1 MDGDRCELN
10 EMAQLAEQAERY
22 PDMARYMKSLAE
34 KYSPL
39 ETEERNR
46 LSVAYKNVVGALRS
60 AWRVLSS
67 IESKNPDPCVTEY
80 KEKIAGELKE
90 ICLEV
95 LTLLNNDLIK
105 EEDEIESKVFYLKMK
120 GDYHRYLAEVAD
132 EDKKQEDIDHS
143 KAAYQAAFDVSKD
156 QLQATHPTRL
166 GLALNFSVFYYEIA
180 NSPEQACKLAQEA
193 FNEAM
198 SEMEKLPTETFKD
211 SNLILHLLRDNLTL
225 WKSETQGDGLE
236 VEQEAN

>member
-1 MDGDRCELN
+1 
-10 EMAQLAEQAERY
+10 MAQLAEQAERY

-95 LTLLNNDLIK
+95 LVRRNDCFVVVCL
-105 EEDEIESKVFYLKMK
+105 
-120 GDYHRYLAEVAD
+120 
-132 EDKKQEDIDHS
+132 
-143 KAAYQAAFDVSKD
+143 
-156 QLQATHPTRL
+156 
-166 GLALNFSVFYYEIA
+166 
-180 NSPEQACKLAQEA
+180 
-193 FNEAM
+193 
-198 SEMEKLPTETFKD
+198 
-211 SNLILHLLRDNLTL
+211 
-225 WKSETQGDGLE
+225 
-236 VEQEAN
+236 

>member
-1 MDGDRCELN
+1 MFKYPSQLSCPCPSLLSLLHSQPTATMDGDRCELN

-90 ICLEV
+90 ICSEV
-95 LTLLNNDLIK
+95 LVRRNDCFVIICL
-105 EEDEIESKVFYLKMK
+105 
-120 GDYHRYLAEVAD
+120 
-132 EDKKQEDIDHS
+132 
-143 KAAYQAAFDVSKD
+143 
-156 QLQATHPTRL
+156 
-166 GLALNFSVFYYEIA
+166 
-180 NSPEQACKLAQEA
+180 
-193 FNEAM
+193 
-198 SEMEKLPTETFKD
+198 
-211 SNLILHLLRDNLTL
+211 
-225 WKSETQGDGLE
+225 
-236 VEQEAN
+236 